1 MGDTLTFNKSGGA
14 KAARSRAVLLF
25 FLLQE
30 HLLLQQFWQLVKGM
44 KLLVFLICTAFTELL
59 DAKDN

>member
-14 KAARSRAVLLF
+14 KAARSRAVAVLLF

-30 HLLLQQFWQLVKGM
+30 QFWQLVNGM